1 MLAMTRVIAKA
12 RIGLPCASRPR
23 RAFPRDIRVAAERL
37 RLLPRPLRDLI
48 VVGCDARRTQVEFNQ
63 KRKAK
68 RFRFDFFFLLMLV
81 PSGLAPSIAAQTG
94 CGFHG

>member
-23 RAFPRDIRVAAERL
+23 RAFRRDIRVAAERL
-37 RLLPRPLRDLI
+37 RGLF